1 MFTCVGLFFIHIKNR
16 LSESVIQIQNTKQYG
31 RQSCCFVLVFHN
43 QANLWNIKYKDNL
56 IRYHNIKEDRVIFL
70 KIHIQEFIFYSSTLV
85 GHNVWL
91 SLILVGHF
99 QFWVGQCPMSDRY
112 FKCDIFKHNMLGIV
126 SKYLYVSSHIN
137 IRIER
142 TISYQ

>member
-1 MFTCVGLFFIHIKNR
+1 MFTCVGLFFIHIENR
-16 LSESVIQIQNTKQYG
+16 LSESVIQIQNMKQYG
-31 RQSCCFVLVFHN
+31 RQSCCLVLVFHN

-70 KIHIQEFIFYSSTLV
+70 KIHIQEFIFYSSTLA

-99 QFWVGQCPMSDRY
+99 
-112 FKCDIFKHNMLGIV
+112 
-126 SKYLYVSSHIN
+126 
-137 IRIER
+137 
-142 TISYQ
+142 

>member
-16 LSESVIQIQNTKQYG
+16 LSETVIQIQNTKQYG

-112 FKCDIFKHNMLGIV
+112 FKPCLWLQDSLESCREDLIILKYCFLTVFTKHF
-126 SKYLYVSSHIN
+126 YA
-137 IRIER
+137 
-142 TISYQ
+142 